1 MKHHA
6 IKVLLGPTNT
16 GKTHAAIE
24 RMLGHETGM
33 IGFPLRLLAREN
45 YDRIV
50 DKLGKSQVALITGEE
65 KIIPPQARY
74 FCCTVEAMPL
84 ERSVAF
90 LAVDEIQLAGDRE
103 RGHVFTD
110 RLFYARGRSETMFM
124 GAETIRP
131 FIKKLLPDAIVETR
145 PRLSRLSYGGVKKV
159 TRLQRRSAIVAFSAS
174 EVYALA
180 ETVRRQRGGCGIVM
194 GALSP
199 RTRNKQVEMY
209 QNGEVDFL
217 IATDAIGMGLNMD
230 IHHVAL
236 ASDMKFDGRYMRRL
250 YPQEMAQIAGRA
262 GRHMRDG
269 TFGVTEGVDALD
281 QEEIDM
287 IENHVFPPLRG
298 LYWRARDFD
307 FSTPRALIKSLEA
320 SPPQPF
326 LQRQAEAT
334 DHKTLIA
341 MADHQAVKELANS
354 PGRVRL
360 LWDVASIPDFRNM
373 MSDHH
378 TAMAC
383 RIYENL
389 AKSGQLDRDW
399 VAGQLRHLDRL
410 DGDIDT
416 LMQRIAHI
424 RTWTYITHRTGWTDA
439 PDEWQDLA
447 RNIEDRLSD
456 ELHDRLTQKFV
467 DRRAAHLSRKLKEQ
481 VTLSAS
487 VKLDGTVLVE
497 GEEVGRLDGF
507 TFTPDISDSEEKA
520 MILAAA
526 RKGLPDEI
534 ERRVRALLAS
544 ADEAFKLQADGR
556 IEWREAPIAKLLK
569 SDALY
574 APRIVMADAELV
586 TTDQM
591 ARMQERIEAFMRD
604 HVAFVLGPLVK
615 LANPQIDVPEPKAA
629 PQKEAASDTAVET
642 EPDSQVESQAEPKP
656 QAPLSGVAK
665 GILYQLYEALGT
677 MPSATVGGQLK
688 DLADTDKPQLAR
700 LGVRLGV
707 ETIYLADMLKP
718 ASIKLRAVL
727 WSVHHGNFPEQ
738 GPPPEGRVSINAID
752 GVDDA
757 YWLITGYKRLGTKV
771 MRVDMVERVSAL
783 VRAAARQGAF
793 QMSDDMLSLAGVG
806 RDEMKAMILDL
817 GCRLVSE
824 EPSDDPEKPAV
835 PVFERVRRQRGQK
848 PRRPDHAGKGHAGKG
863 HAGKGQNASGSK
875 SGQKDRAHG
884 KKGGR
889 KATGYQNAPKAKEA
903 DPNSPFAVL
912 AALKK

>member
-1 MKHHA
+1 MQKL
-6 IKVLLGPTNT
+6 IRVILGPTNT
-16 GKTHAAIE
+16 GKTHTAIE
-24 RMLGHETGM
+24 RMLGHESGM

-50 DKLGKSQVALITGEE
+50 ERVGKSSVALITGEE
-65 KIIPPQARY
+65 KIVPPNARY
-74 FCCTVEAMPL
+74 FCCTVEAMPV
-84 ERSVAF
+84 ERTVAF

-110 RLFYARGRSETMFM
+110 RLFHARGSSETMFM

-131 FIKKLLPDAIVETR
+131 FIKRLLPDAHIETR
-145 PRLSRLSYGGVKKV
+145 PRLSRLTYSGVRKV
-159 TRLQRRSAIVAFSAS
+159 TRLQRRSAIVAFSAAD
-174 EVYALA
+174 VYALA

-209 QNGEVDFL
+209 QNGDVDFL

-250 YPQEMAQIAGRA
+250 VPQEIAQIAGRA
-262 GRHMRDG
+262 GRHTRDG
-269 TFGVTEGVDALD
+269 TFGMTDGVEPLEP
-281 QEEIDM
+281 EEIAA
-287 IENHVFPPLRG
+287 IENHQFPPLRG
-298 LYWRARDFD
+298 LYWRARDLD
-307 FSTPRALIKSLEA
+307 FSSPRALVSSLEA
-320 SPPQPF
+320 PPPQPF

-334 DHKTLIA
+334 DHTTLAA
-341 MADHQAVKELANS
+341 MSETQSVKELANS

-373 MSDHH
+373 MTDNH
-378 TAMAC
+378 TTMLT
-383 RIYENL
+383 RIYESL
-389 AKSGQLDRDW
+389 AKNGQLERDW

-416 LMQRIAHI
+416 IMTRIAHI
-424 RTWTYITHRTGWTDA
+424 RTWTYITQRSGWTDA

-456 ELHDRLTQKFV
+456 ELHNQLTQKFV
-467 DRRAAHLSRKLKEQ
+467 DKRAAHLSRKLKEQ
-481 VTLSAS
+481 VSLSAS

-526 RKGLPDEI
+526 RKGLPEEI
-534 ERRVRALLAS
+534 ERRVRAVLAS
-544 ADEAFKLQADGR
+544 ADEAFKLQENGA
-556 IEWREAPIAKLLK
+556 IHWREAPLAKLLK
-569 SDALY
+569 SDNPY

-591 ARMQERIEAFMRD
+591 ARMSARIEAFIKD
-604 HVAFVLGPLVK
+604 HVAHVLAPL
-615 LANPQIDVPEPKAA
+615 LALENPVVPQPKTEEPKSDEASAEAPEAPAA
-629 PQKEAASDTAVET
+629 PAAEI
-642 EPDSQVESQAEPKP
+642 P
-656 QAPLSGVAK
+656 PLSGTAK
-665 GILYQLYEALGT
+665 GIAYQLFEAFGT
-677 MPSATVGGQLK
+677 LPTARVGGQLR
-688 DLADTDKPQLAR
+688 DLSETDKPQLAR
-700 LGVRLGV
+700 LGIRMGV
-707 ETIYLADMLKP
+707 ESLYMAEMLKP

-727 WSVHHGNFPEQ
+727 WSVHNSSFPEG
-738 GPPPEGRVSINAID
+738 GPPPEGRVSINAVD
-752 GVDDA
+752 GVADD
-757 YWLITGYKRLGTKV
+757 YWLITGYRRLGTKV

-783 VRAAARQGAF
+783 VRAAARAGQF
-793 QMSDDMLSLAGVG
+793 KMTDDMLSLAGVS

-817 GCRLVSE
+817 GCRLVTE
-824 EPSDDPEKPAV
+824 EPSEDPEKPAI
-835 PVFERVRRQRGQK
+835 PVFERVRRKKQGQGDQK
-848 PRRPDHAGKGHAGKG
+848 PHAKGK
-863 HAGKGQNASGSK
+863 
-875 SGQKDRAHG
+875 RHG
-884 KKGGR
+884 GPKKGPDKGPH
-889 KATGYQNAPKAKEA
+889 KGKPSGAPKQKQA

>member
-1 MKHHA
+1 MKEKL
-6 IKVLLGPTNT
+6 IRVILGPTNT
-16 GKTHAAIE
+16 GKTYAAIE

-50 DKLGKSQVALITGEE
+50 EKVGKNAVALITGEE
-65 KIIPPQARY
+65 KIVPPRARY

-84 ERSVAF
+84 EKSVSF

-110 RLFYARGRSETMFM
+110 RLFHARGRTETMFM

-131 FIKKLLPDAIVETR
+131 FIRKLLPDAEIETR
-145 PRLSRLSYGGVKKV
+145 PRLSRLSYSGVKKV
-159 TRLQRRSAIVAFSAS
+159 TRLQRRSAIVAFSAAD
-174 EVYALA
+174 VYALA

-209 QNGEVDFL
+209 QNGDVDFL

-250 YPQEMAQIAGRA
+250 MPQEMAQIAGRA

-269 TFGVTEGVDALD
+269 TFGMTDGVDALEA
-281 QEEIDM
+281 EEIAA
-287 IENHVFPPLRG
+287 IENHAFPPLRG

-307 FSTPRALIKSLEA
+307 FSSPRALIASLEA
-320 SPPQPF
+320 PPTQPF

-334 DHKTLIA
+334 DHTTLIA
-341 MADHQAVKELANS
+341 MAETQAVKELANS

-373 MSDHH
+373 MTDNH
-378 TAMAC
+378 TTMLT
-383 RIYENL
+383 RIYQSL
-389 AKSGQLDRDW
+389 ATKGVLERDW

-416 LMQRIAHI
+416 IMMRIAHI
-424 RTWTYITHRTGWTDA
+424 RTWTYITQREGWTDA

-447 RNIEDRLSD
+447 RRIEDRLSD
-456 ELHDRLTQKFV
+456 ELHSQLTQKFV
-467 DRRAAHLSRKLKEQ
+467 DKRAAHLSRKLKEQ
-481 VTLSAS
+481 VSLSAS

-507 TFTPDISDSEEKA
+507 TFTPDISDTEEKA

-526 RKGLPDEI
+526 RKGLPEEI
-534 ERRVRALLAS
+534 ERRVRAVLAS
-544 ADEAFKLQADGR
+544 ADEAFKLQQNGA
-556 IEWREAPIAKLLK
+556 IHWREAPLAKLLK
-569 SDALY
+569 SDNPY
-574 APRIVMADAELV
+574 SPRIVMADAELV

-591 ARMQERIEAFMRD
+591 ARMQERLESFMRD
-604 HVAFVLGPLVK
+604 HVNFILGPLVT
-615 LANPQIDVPEPKAA
+615 LANPP
-629 PQKEAASDTAVET
+629 AVI
-642 EPDSQVESQAEPKP
+642 APKP
-656 QAPLSGVAK
+656 LVSEGAAEQTAPATDAATPLSGAAK
-665 GILYQLYEALGT
+665 GIAYQLYEHFGT
-677 MPSATVGGQLK
+677 MQSAAVSAQLK
-688 DLADTDKPQLAR
+688 ELTETDRPQLAR
-700 LGVRLGV
+700 LGIRMGV
-707 ETIYLADMLKP
+707 EAIYMAEMLKP
-718 ASIKLRAVL
+718 ATIKLRAVL
-727 WSVHHGNFPEQ
+727 WSVHHGNFPES

-752 GVDDA
+752 GVQDD
-757 YWLITGYKRLGTKV
+757 YWLVSGYRRLGTKV

-783 VRAAARQGAF
+783 VRAAARAGQF
-793 QMSDDMLSLAGVG
+793 KMSDDMLSLAGVS
-806 RDEMKAMILDL
+806 RDEMKGMILDL
-817 GCRLVSE
+817 GCKIVSE
-824 EPSDDPEKPAV
+824 EPSEDPEKPAV
-835 PVFERVRRQRGQK
+835 PVFERVRRQRGPK
-848 PRRPDHAGKGHAGKG
+848 PSGDQAGQAARGKSGKGAKGKG
-863 HAGKGQNASGSK
+863 
-875 SGQKDRAHG
+875 
-884 KKGGR
+884 GGR
-889 KATGYQNAPKAKEA
+889 HNGRDNGRGNGGRVSAQAKPKEA

>member
-1 MKHHA
+1 MQKL
-6 IKVLLGPTNT
+6 IRVILGPTNT
-16 GKTHAAIE
+16 GKTHTAIE
-24 RMLGHETGM
+24 RMLGHESGM

-50 DKLGKSQVALITGEE
+50 ERVGKSSVALITGEE
-65 KIIPPQARY
+65 KIVPPNARY
-74 FCCTVEAMPL
+74 FCCTVEAMPV
-84 ERSVAF
+84 ERTVAF

-110 RLFYARGRSETMFM
+110 RLFHARGRSETMFM

-131 FIKKLLPDAIVETR
+131 FIKRLLPDAHIETR
-145 PRLSRLSYGGVKKV
+145 PRLSRLTYSGVRKV
-159 TRLQRRSAIVAFSAS
+159 TRLQRRSAIVAFSAAD
-174 EVYALA
+174 VYALA

-209 QNGEVDFL
+209 QNGDVDFL

-250 YPQEMAQIAGRA
+250 VPQEIAQIAGRA
-262 GRHMRDG
+262 GRHTRDG
-269 TFGVTEGVDALD
+269 TFGMTDGVEPLEP
-281 QEEIDM
+281 EEIAA
-287 IENHVFPPLRG
+287 IENHQFPPLRG
-298 LYWRARDFD
+298 LYWRARDLD
-307 FSTPRALIKSLEA
+307 FSSPRALVSSLEA
-320 SPPQPF
+320 PPPQPF

-334 DHKTLIA
+334 DHTTLAA
-341 MADHQAVKELANS
+341 MAETQSVKELANS

-373 MSDHH
+373 MTDNH
-378 TAMAC
+378 TTMLT
-383 RIYENL
+383 RIYESL
-389 AKSGQLDRDW
+389 AKNGQLERDW

-416 LMQRIAHI
+416 IMTRIAHI
-424 RTWTYITHRTGWTDA
+424 RTWTYITQRSGWTDA

-456 ELHDRLTQKFV
+456 ELHNQLTQKFV
-467 DRRAAHLSRKLKEQ
+467 DKRAAHLSRKLKEQ
-481 VTLSAS
+481 VSLSAS

-526 RKGLPDEI
+526 RKGLPEEI
-534 ERRVRALLAS
+534 ERRVRAVLAS
-544 ADEAFKLQADGR
+544 ADEAFKLQENGA
-556 IEWREAPIAKLLK
+556 IHWREAPLAKLLK
-569 SDALY
+569 SDNPY

-591 ARMQERIEAFMRD
+591 ARMSARIEAFIKD
-604 HVAFVLGPLVK
+604 HVAHVLAPL
-615 LANPQIDVPEPKAA
+615 LALENPVVPQPSQPKSEEASAEASEAPAA
-629 PQKEAASDTAVET
+629 PAAEI
-642 EPDSQVESQAEPKP
+642 P
-656 QAPLSGVAK
+656 PLSGTAK
-665 GILYQLYEALGT
+665 GITYQLFEAFGT
-677 MPSATVGGQLK
+677 LPTARVGGQLR
-688 DLADTDKPQLAR
+688 DLSETDKPQLAR
-700 LGVRLGV
+700 LGIRMGV
-707 ETIYLADMLKP
+707 ESLYMAEMLKP

-727 WSVHHGNFPEQ
+727 WSVHNSSFPEG
-738 GPPPEGRVSINAID
+738 GPPPEGRVSINAVD
-752 GVDDA
+752 GVADD
-757 YWLITGYKRLGTKV
+757 YWLITGYRRLGTKV

-783 VRAAARQGAF
+783 VRAAARAGQF
-793 QMSDDMLSLAGVG
+793 KMTDDMLSLAGVS

-817 GCRLVSE
+817 GCRLVTE
-824 EPSDDPEKPAV
+824 EPSEDPEKPAI
-835 PVFERVRRQRGQK
+835 PVFERVRRKKHGQGDQK
-848 PRRPDHAGKGHAGKG
+848 PHAKGK
-863 HAGKGQNASGSK
+863 
-875 SGQKDRAHG
+875 RHG
-884 KKGGR
+884 GPKKGPAKGPH
-889 KATGYQNAPKAKEA
+889 KGKPSGAPKQKQA

>member
-1 MKHHA
+1 MQKL
-6 IKVLLGPTNT
+6 IRVILGPTNT
-16 GKTHAAIE
+16 GKTHTAIE
-24 RMLGHETGM
+24 RMLGHESGM

-50 DKLGKSQVALITGEE
+50 ERVGKSSVALITGEE
-65 KIIPPQARY
+65 KIVPPNARY
-74 FCCTVEAMPL
+74 FCCTVEAMPV
-84 ERSVAF
+84 ERTVAF

-110 RLFYARGRSETMFM
+110 RLFHARGRSETMFM

-131 FIKKLLPDAIVETR
+131 FIKRLLPDAHIETR
-145 PRLSRLSYGGVKKV
+145 PRLSRLTYSGVRKV
-159 TRLQRRSAIVAFSAS
+159 TRLQRRSAIVAFSAAD
-174 EVYALA
+174 VYALA

-209 QNGEVDFL
+209 QNGDVDFL

-250 YPQEMAQIAGRA
+250 VPQEIAQIAGRA
-262 GRHMRDG
+262 GRHTRDG
-269 TFGVTEGVDALD
+269 TFGMTDGVEPLEP
-281 QEEIDM
+281 EEIAA
-287 IENHVFPPLRG
+287 IENHQFPPLRG
-298 LYWRARDFD
+298 LYWRARDLD
-307 FSTPRALIKSLEA
+307 FSSPRALVSSLEA
-320 SPPQPF
+320 PPPQPF

-334 DHKTLIA
+334 DHTTLAA
-341 MADHQAVKELANS
+341 MAETQSVKELANS

-373 MSDHH
+373 MTDNH
-378 TAMAC
+378 TTMLT
-383 RIYENL
+383 RIYESL
-389 AKSGQLDRDW
+389 AKNGQLERDW

-416 LMQRIAHI
+416 IMTRIAHI
-424 RTWTYITHRTGWTDA
+424 RTWTYITQRSGWTDA

-456 ELHDRLTQKFV
+456 ELHNQLTQKFV
-467 DRRAAHLSRKLKEQ
+467 DKRAAHLSRKLKEQ
-481 VTLSAS
+481 VSLSAS

-526 RKGLPDEI
+526 RKGLPEEI
-534 ERRVRALLAS
+534 ERRVRAVLAS
-544 ADEAFKLQADGR
+544 ADEAFKLQENGA
-556 IEWREAPIAKLLK
+556 IHWREAPLAKLLK
-569 SDALY
+569 SDNPY

-591 ARMQERIEAFMRD
+591 ARMSARIEAFIKD
-604 HVAFVLGPLVK
+604 HVAHVLAPL
-615 LANPQIDVPEPKAA
+615 LALENPVVPAPSQPKTEEASAEAPAA
-629 PQKEAASDTAVET
+629 PAADI
-642 EPDSQVESQAEPKP
+642 P
-656 QAPLSGVAK
+656 PLSGTAK
-665 GILYQLYEALGT
+665 GIAYQLFEAFGT
-677 MPSATVGGQLK
+677 LPTARVGGQLR
-688 DLADTDKPQLAR
+688 DLSETDKPQLAR
-700 LGVRLGV
+700 LGIRMGV
-707 ETIYLADMLKP
+707 ESLYMAEMLKP

-727 WSVHHGNFPEQ
+727 WSVHNSSFPEG
-738 GPPPEGRVSINAID
+738 GPPPEGRVSINAVD
-752 GVDDA
+752 GVADD
-757 YWLITGYKRLGTKV
+757 YWLITGYRRLGTKV

-783 VRAAARQGAF
+783 VRAAARAGQF
-793 QMSDDMLSLAGVG
+793 KMTDDMLSLAGVS

-824 EPSDDPEKPAV
+824 EPSEDPEKPAI
-835 PVFERVRRQRGQK
+835 PVFERVRRKKQGQGDQK
-848 PRRPDHAGKGHAGKG
+848 PHAKGK
-863 HAGKGQNASGSK
+863 
-875 SGQKDRAHG
+875 RHG
-884 KKGGR
+884 GPKKGANKGPH
-889 KATGYQNAPKAKEA
+889 KGKPSGAPKQKQA

>member
-1 MKHHA
+1 MQKL
-6 IKVLLGPTNT
+6 IRVILGPTNT
-16 GKTHAAIE
+16 GKTHTAIE
-24 RMLGHETGM
+24 RMLGHESGM

-50 DKLGKSQVALITGEE
+50 ERVGKSSVALITGEE
-65 KIIPPQARY
+65 KIVPPNARY
-74 FCCTVEAMPL
+74 FCCTVEAMPV
-84 ERSVAF
+84 ERTVAF

-110 RLFYARGRSETMFM
+110 RLFHARGRSETMFM

-131 FIKKLLPDAIVETR
+131 FIKRLLPDAHIETR
-145 PRLSRLSYGGVKKV
+145 PRLSRLTYSGVRKV
-159 TRLQRRSAIVAFSAS
+159 TRLQRRSAIVAFSAAD
-174 EVYALA
+174 VYALA

-209 QNGEVDFL
+209 QNGDVDFL

-250 YPQEMAQIAGRA
+250 MPQEIAQIAGRA
-262 GRHMRDG
+262 GRHTRDG
-269 TFGVTEGVDALD
+269 TFGMTDGVEPLEP
-281 QEEIDM
+281 EEIAA
-287 IENHVFPPLRG
+287 IENHQFPPLRG
-298 LYWRARDFD
+298 LYWRARDLD
-307 FSTPRALIKSLEA
+307 FSSPRALVSSLEA
-320 SPPQPF
+320 PPPQPF

-334 DHKTLIA
+334 DHTTLAA
-341 MADHQAVKELANS
+341 MAETQSVKELANS

-373 MSDHH
+373 MTDNH
-378 TAMAC
+378 TTMLT
-383 RIYENL
+383 RIYESL
-389 AKSGQLDRDW
+389 AKNGQLERDW

-416 LMQRIAHI
+416 IMTRIAHI
-424 RTWTYITHRTGWTDA
+424 RTWTYITQRSGWTDA

-456 ELHDRLTQKFV
+456 ELHNQLTQKFV
-467 DRRAAHLSRKLKEQ
+467 DKRAAHLSRKLKEQ
-481 VTLSAS
+481 VSLSAS

-526 RKGLPDEI
+526 RKGLPEEI
-534 ERRVRALLAS
+534 ERRVRAVLAS
-544 ADEAFKLQADGR
+544 ADEAFKLQENGA
-556 IEWREAPIAKLLK
+556 IHWREAPLAKLLK
-569 SDALY
+569 SDNPY

-591 ARMQERIEAFMRD
+591 ARMSARIEAFIKD
-604 HVAFVLGPLVK
+604 HVAYVLAPL
-615 LANPQIDVPEPKAA
+615 LALENPVVPQPSQPKSEEPKSEEASAEAPAA
-629 PQKEAASDTAVET
+629 PAAEI
-642 EPDSQVESQAEPKP
+642 P
-656 QAPLSGVAK
+656 PLSGTAK
-665 GILYQLYEALGT
+665 GIAYQLFEAFGTLPTARLG
-677 MPSATVGGQLK
+677 AQIR
-688 DLADTDKPQLAR
+688 DLSETDKPQLAR
-700 LGVRLGV
+700 LGIRMGV
-707 ETIYLADMLKP
+707 ESLYMAEMLKP

-727 WSVHHGNFPEQ
+727 WSVHNSSFPEG
-738 GPPPEGRVSINAID
+738 GPPPEGRVSINAVD
-752 GVDDA
+752 GVADD
-757 YWLITGYKRLGTKV
+757 YWLITGYRRLGTKV

-783 VRAAARQGAF
+783 VRAAARAGQF
-793 QMSDDMLSLAGVG
+793 KMTDDMLSLAGVS

-817 GCRLVSE
+817 GCRLVTE
-824 EPSDDPEKPAV
+824 EPSEDPEKPAI
-835 PVFERVRRQRGQK
+835 PVFERVRRKKQGQGDQK
-848 PRRPDHAGKGHAGKG
+848 PHAKGK
-863 HAGKGQNASGSK
+863 
-875 SGQKDRAHG
+875 RHG
-884 KKGGR
+884 GPKKGSARG
-889 KATGYQNAPKAKEA
+889 KPSGAPKQKQA

>member
-1 MKHHA
+1 MQKL
-6 IKVLLGPTNT
+6 IRVILGPTNT
-16 GKTHAAIE
+16 GKTHTAIE
-24 RMLGHETGM
+24 RMLGHESGM

-50 DKLGKSQVALITGEE
+50 ERVGKSSVALITGEE
-65 KIIPPQARY
+65 KIVPPNARY
-74 FCCTVEAMPL
+74 FCCTVEAMPV
-84 ERSVAF
+84 ERTVAF

-110 RLFYARGRSETMFM
+110 RLFHARGRSETMFM

-131 FIKKLLPDAIVETR
+131 FIKRLLPDAHIETR
-145 PRLSRLSYGGVKKV
+145 PRLSRLTYSGVRKV
-159 TRLQRRSAIVAFSAS
+159 TRLQRRSAIVAFSAAD
-174 EVYALA
+174 VYALA

-209 QNGEVDFL
+209 QNGDVDFL

-250 YPQEMAQIAGRA
+250 VPQEIAQIAGRA
-262 GRHMRDG
+262 GRHTRDG
-269 TFGVTEGVDALD
+269 TFGMTDGVEPLEP
-281 QEEIDM
+281 EEIAA
-287 IENHVFPPLRG
+287 IENHQFPPLRG
-298 LYWRARDFD
+298 LYWRARDLD
-307 FSTPRALIKSLEA
+307 FSSPRALVSSLEA
-320 SPPQPF
+320 PPPQPF

-334 DHKTLIA
+334 DHTTLAA
-341 MADHQAVKELANS
+341 MAETQSVKELANS

-373 MSDHH
+373 MTDNH
-378 TAMAC
+378 TTMLT
-383 RIYENL
+383 RIYESL
-389 AKSGQLDRDW
+389 AKNGQLERDW

-416 LMQRIAHI
+416 IMTRIAHI
-424 RTWTYITHRTGWTDA
+424 RTWTYITQRSGWTDA

-456 ELHDRLTQKFV
+456 ELHNQLTQKFV
-467 DRRAAHLSRKLKEQ
+467 DKRAAHLSRKLKEQ
-481 VTLSAS
+481 VSLSAS

-526 RKGLPDEI
+526 RKGLPEEI
-534 ERRVRALLAS
+534 ERRVRAVLAS
-544 ADEAFKLQADGR
+544 ADEAFKLQENGA
-556 IEWREAPIAKLLK
+556 IHWREAPLAKLLK
-569 SDALY
+569 SDNPY

-591 ARMQERIEAFMRD
+591 ARMSARIEAFIKD
-604 HVAFVLGPLVK
+604 HVAHVLAPL
-615 LANPQIDVPEPKAA
+615 LALENPVVPQPSQPKSEEASAEASEAPAA
-629 PQKEAASDTAVET
+629 PAADI
-642 EPDSQVESQAEPKP
+642 P
-656 QAPLSGVAK
+656 PLSGTAK
-665 GILYQLYEALGT
+665 GIAYQLFEAFGT
-677 MPSATVGGQLK
+677 LPTARVGGQLR
-688 DLADTDKPQLAR
+688 DLSETDKPQLAR
-700 LGVRLGV
+700 LGIRMGV
-707 ETIYLADMLKP
+707 ESLYMAEMLKP

-727 WSVHHGNFPEQ
+727 WSVHNSSFPEG
-738 GPPPEGRVSINAID
+738 GPPPEGRVSINAVD
-752 GVDDA
+752 GVADD
-757 YWLITGYKRLGTKV
+757 YWLITGYRRLGTKV

-783 VRAAARQGAF
+783 VRAAARAGQF
-793 QMSDDMLSLAGVG
+793 KMTDDMLSLAGVS

-817 GCRLVSE
+817 GCRLVTE
-824 EPSDDPEKPAV
+824 EPSEDPEKPAI
-835 PVFERVRRQRGQK
+835 PVFERVRRKKQGQGDQK
-848 PRRPDHAGKGHAGKG
+848 PHAKGK
-863 HAGKGQNASGSK
+863 
-875 SGQKDRAHG
+875 RHG
-884 KKGGR
+884 GPKKGPAKGPH
-889 KATGYQNAPKAKEA
+889 KGKPSGAPKQKQA

>member
-1 MKHHA
+1 MQKL
-6 IKVLLGPTNT
+6 IRVILGPTNT
-16 GKTHAAIE
+16 GKTHTAIE
-24 RMLGHETGM
+24 RMLGHESGM

-50 DKLGKSQVALITGEE
+50 ERVGKSSVALITGEE
-65 KIIPPQARY
+65 KIVPPNARY
-74 FCCTVEAMPL
+74 FCCTVEAMPV
-84 ERSVAF
+84 ERTVAF

-110 RLFYARGRSETMFM
+110 RLFHARGRSETMFM

-131 FIKKLLPDAIVETR
+131 FIKRLLPDAHIETR
-145 PRLSRLSYGGVKKV
+145 PRLSRLTYSGVRKV
-159 TRLQRRSAIVAFSAS
+159 TRLQRRSAIVAFSAAD
-174 EVYALA
+174 VYALA

-209 QNGEVDFL
+209 QNGDVDFL

-250 YPQEMAQIAGRA
+250 VPQEIAQIAGRA
-262 GRHMRDG
+262 GRHTRDG
-269 TFGVTEGVDALD
+269 TFGMTDGVEPLEP
-281 QEEIDM
+281 EEIAA
-287 IENHVFPPLRG
+287 IENHQFPPLRG
-298 LYWRARDFD
+298 LYWRARDLD
-307 FSTPRALIKSLEA
+307 FSSPRALVSSLEA
-320 SPPQPF
+320 PPPQPF

-334 DHKTLIA
+334 DHTTLAA
-341 MADHQAVKELANS
+341 MAETQSVKELANS

-373 MSDHH
+373 MTDNH
-378 TAMAC
+378 TTMLT
-383 RIYENL
+383 RIYESL
-389 AKSGQLDRDW
+389 AKNGQLERDW

-416 LMQRIAHI
+416 IMTRIAHI
-424 RTWTYITHRTGWTDA
+424 RTWTYITQRSGWTDA

-456 ELHDRLTQKFV
+456 ELHNQLTQKFV
-467 DRRAAHLSRKLKEQ
+467 DKRAAHLSRKLKEQ
-481 VTLSAS
+481 VSLSAS

-526 RKGLPDEI
+526 RKGLPEEI
-534 ERRVRALLAS
+534 ERRVRAVLAS
-544 ADEAFKLQADGR
+544 ADEAFKLQENGA
-556 IEWREAPIAKLLK
+556 IHWREAPLAKLLK
-569 SDALY
+569 SDNPY

-591 ARMQERIEAFMRD
+591 ARMSARIEAFIKD
-604 HVAFVLGPLVK
+604 HVAHVLAPL
-615 LANPQIDVPEPKAA
+615 LALENPVVPQSKSEEPKSDETSAEAPEAPAA
-629 PQKEAASDTAVET
+629 PAADI
-642 EPDSQVESQAEPKP
+642 P
-656 QAPLSGVAK
+656 PLSGTAK
-665 GILYQLYEALGT
+665 GIAYQLFEAFGT
-677 MPSATVGGQLK
+677 LPTARVGGQLR
-688 DLADTDKPQLAR
+688 DLSDTDKPQLAR
-700 LGVRLGV
+700 LGIRMGV
-707 ETIYLADMLKP
+707 ESLYMAEMLKP

-727 WSVHHGNFPEQ
+727 WSVHNSSFPEG
-738 GPPPEGRVSINAID
+738 GPPPEGRVSINAVD
-752 GVDDA
+752 GVADD
-757 YWLITGYKRLGTKV
+757 YWLITGYRRLGTKV

-783 VRAAARQGAF
+783 VRAAARAGQF
-793 QMSDDMLSLAGVG
+793 KMTDDMLSLAGVS

-817 GCRLVSE
+817 GCRLVTE
-824 EPSDDPEKPAV
+824 EPSEDPEKPAI
-835 PVFERVRRQRGQK
+835 PVFERVRRKKQGQGDQK
-848 PRRPDHAGKGHAGKG
+848 PHAKGK
-863 HAGKGQNASGSK
+863 
-875 SGQKDRAHG
+875 RHG
-884 KKGGR
+884 GPKKGPAKGPH
-889 KATGYQNAPKAKEA
+889 KGKPSGAPKQKQA

>member
-1 MKHHA
+1 MQKL
-6 IKVLLGPTNT
+6 IRVILGPTNT
-16 GKTHAAIE
+16 GKTHTAIE
-24 RMLGHETGM
+24 RMLGHESGM

-50 DKLGKSQVALITGEE
+50 ERVGKSSVALITGEE
-65 KIIPPQARY
+65 KIVPPNARY
-74 FCCTVEAMPL
+74 FCCTVEAMPV
-84 ERSVAF
+84 ERTVAF

-110 RLFYARGRSETMFM
+110 RLFHARGRSETMFM

-131 FIKKLLPDAIVETR
+131 FIKRLLPDAHIETR
-145 PRLSRLSYGGVKKV
+145 PRLSRLTYSGVRKV
-159 TRLQRRSAIVAFSAS
+159 TRLQRRSAIVAFSAAD
-174 EVYALA
+174 VYALA

-209 QNGEVDFL
+209 QNGDVDFL

-250 YPQEMAQIAGRA
+250 VPQEIAQIAGRA
-262 GRHMRDG
+262 GRHTRDG
-269 TFGVTEGVDALD
+269 TFGMTDGVEPLEP
-281 QEEIDM
+281 EEIAV
-287 IENHVFPPLRG
+287 IENHQFPPLRG
-298 LYWRARDFD
+298 LYWRARDLD
-307 FSTPRALIKSLEA
+307 FSSPRALVSSLEA
-320 SPPQPF
+320 PPPQPF

-334 DHKTLIA
+334 DHTTLAA
-341 MADHQAVKELANS
+341 MAETQSVKELANS

-373 MSDHH
+373 MTDNH
-378 TAMAC
+378 TTMLT
-383 RIYENL
+383 RIYESL
-389 AKSGQLDRDW
+389 AKNGQLERDW

-416 LMQRIAHI
+416 IMTRIAHI
-424 RTWTYITHRTGWTDA
+424 RTWTYITQRSGWTDA

-456 ELHDRLTQKFV
+456 ELHNQLTQKFV
-467 DRRAAHLSRKLKEQ
+467 DKRAAHLSRKLKEQ
-481 VTLSAS
+481 VSLSAS

-526 RKGLPDEI
+526 RKGLPEEI
-534 ERRVRALLAS
+534 ERRVRAVLAS
-544 ADEAFKLQADGR
+544 ADEAFKLQENGA
-556 IEWREAPIAKLLK
+556 IHWREAPLAKLLK
-569 SDALY
+569 SDNPY

-591 ARMQERIEAFMRD
+591 ARMSARIEAFIKD
-604 HVAFVLGPLVK
+604 HVAHVLAPL
-615 LANPQIDVPEPKAA
+615 LALENPVVPAPSQLKSDAAKSEEPKTEEASAEAPEAPAA
-629 PQKEAASDTAVET
+629 PAAEI
-642 EPDSQVESQAEPKP
+642 P
-656 QAPLSGVAK
+656 PLSGTAK
-665 GILYQLYEALGT
+665 GIAYQLFEAFGT
-677 MPSATVGGQLK
+677 LPTARVGGQLR
-688 DLADTDKPQLAR
+688 DLSDTDKPQLAR
-700 LGVRLGV
+700 LGIRMGV
-707 ETIYLADMLKP
+707 ESIYMAEMLKP

-727 WSVHHGNFPEQ
+727 WSVHNATFPES
-738 GPPPEGRVSINAID
+738 GPPPEGRVSINAVD
-752 GVDDA
+752 GVADD
-757 YWLITGYKRLGTKV
+757 YWLITGYRRLGTKV

-783 VRAAARQGAF
+783 VRAAARAGQF
-793 QMSDDMLSLAGVG
+793 KMTDDMLSLAGVS

-817 GCRLVSE
+817 GCRLVTE
-824 EPSDDPEKPAV
+824 EPSEDPEKPAI
-835 PVFERVRRQRGQK
+835 PVFERVRRKKQGATDQK
-848 PRRPDHAGKGHAGKG
+848 PHAKGK
-863 HAGKGQNASGSK
+863 
-875 SGQKDRAHG
+875 RHG
-884 KKGGR
+884 GPKKGPHKG
-889 KATGYQNAPKAKEA
+889 KPSGAPKQKQA

>member
-1 MKHHA
+1 MQKL
-6 IKVLLGPTNT
+6 IRVILGPTNT
-16 GKTHAAIE
+16 GKTHTAIE
-24 RMLGHETGM
+24 RMLGHESGM

-50 DKLGKSQVALITGEE
+50 ERVGKSSVALITGEE
-65 KIIPPQARY
+65 KIVPPNARY
-74 FCCTVEAMPL
+74 FCCTVEAMPV
-84 ERSVAF
+84 ERTVAF

-110 RLFYARGRSETMFM
+110 RLFHARGRSETMFM

-131 FIKKLLPDAIVETR
+131 FIKRLLPDAHIETR
-145 PRLSRLSYGGVKKV
+145 PRLSRLTYSGVRKV
-159 TRLQRRSAIVAFSAS
+159 TRLQRRSAIVAFSAAD
-174 EVYALA
+174 VYALA

-209 QNGEVDFL
+209 QNGDVDFL

-250 YPQEMAQIAGRA
+250 VPQEIAQIAGRA
-262 GRHMRDG
+262 GRHTRDG
-269 TFGVTEGVDALD
+269 TFGMTDGVEPLEP
-281 QEEIDM
+281 EEIAA
-287 IENHVFPPLRG
+287 IENHQFPPLRG
-298 LYWRARDFD
+298 LYWRARDLD
-307 FSTPRALIKSLEA
+307 FSSPRALVSSLEA
-320 SPPQPF
+320 PPPQPF

-334 DHKTLIA
+334 DHTTLAA
-341 MADHQAVKELANS
+341 MAETQSVKELANS

-373 MSDHH
+373 MTDNH
-378 TAMAC
+378 TTMLT
-383 RIYENL
+383 RIYESL
-389 AKSGQLDRDW
+389 AKKGQLERDW

-416 LMQRIAHI
+416 IMTRIAHI
-424 RTWTYITHRTGWTDA
+424 RTWTYITQRSGWTDA

-456 ELHDRLTQKFV
+456 ELHNQLTQKFV
-467 DRRAAHLSRKLKEQ
+467 DKRAAHLSRKLKEQ
-481 VTLSAS
+481 VSLSAS

-526 RKGLPDEI
+526 RKGLPEEI
-534 ERRVRALLAS
+534 ERRVRAVLAS
-544 ADEAFKLQADGR
+544 ADEAFKLQENGA
-556 IEWREAPIAKLLK
+556 IHWREAPLAKLLK
-569 SDALY
+569 SDNPY

-591 ARMQERIEAFMRD
+591 ARMSARIEAFIKD
-604 HVAFVLGPLVK
+604 HVAHVLAPL
-615 LANPQIDVPEPKAA
+615 LALENPVVPQPKIEEASAEAPEAPAA
-629 PQKEAASDTAVET
+629 DIP
-642 EPDSQVESQAEPKP
+642 
-656 QAPLSGVAK
+656 PLSGTAK
-665 GILYQLYEALGT
+665 GIAYQLFEAFGT
-677 MPSATVGGQLK
+677 LPTARVGGQLR
-688 DLADTDKPQLAR
+688 DLSETDKPQLAR
-700 LGVRLGV
+700 LGIRMGV
-707 ETIYLADMLKP
+707 ESLYMVEMLKP

-727 WSVHHGNFPEQ
+727 WSVHNSSFPEG
-738 GPPPEGRVSINAID
+738 GPPPEGRVSINAVD
-752 GVDDA
+752 GVADD
-757 YWLITGYKRLGTKV
+757 YWLITGYRRLGTKV

-783 VRAAARQGAF
+783 VRAAARAGQF
-793 QMSDDMLSLAGVG
+793 KMTDDMLSLAGVS

-817 GCRLVSE
+817 GCRLVTE
-824 EPSDDPEKPAV
+824 EPSEDPEKPAI
-835 PVFERVRRQRGQK
+835 PVFERVRRKKQGQGDQK
-848 PRRPDHAGKGHAGKG
+848 PHAKGKRHVGP
-863 HAGKGQNASGSK
+863 
-875 SGQKDRAHG
+875 
-884 KKGGR
+884 KKGANKGPH
-889 KATGYQNAPKAKEA
+889 KGKPSGAPKQKQA

>member
-1 MKHHA
+1 MQKL
-6 IKVLLGPTNT
+6 IRVILGPTNT
-16 GKTHAAIE
+16 GKTHTAIE
-24 RMLGHETGM
+24 RMLGHESGM

-50 DKLGKSQVALITGEE
+50 ERVGKSCVALITGEE
-65 KIIPPQARY
+65 KIVPPNARY
-74 FCCTVEAMPL
+74 FCCTVEAMPV
-84 ERSVAF
+84 ERTVAF

-110 RLFYARGRSETMFM
+110 RLFHARGRSETMFM

-131 FIKKLLPDAIVETR
+131 FIKRLLPDAHIETR
-145 PRLSRLSYGGVKKV
+145 PRLSRLTYSGVRKV
-159 TRLQRRSAIVAFSAS
+159 TRLQRRSAIVAFSAAD
-174 EVYALA
+174 VYALA

-209 QNGEVDFL
+209 QNGDVDFL

-250 YPQEMAQIAGRA
+250 VPQEIAQIAGRA
-262 GRHMRDG
+262 GRHTRDG
-269 TFGVTEGVDALD
+269 TFGMTDGVEPLEP
-281 QEEIDM
+281 EEIAA
-287 IENHVFPPLRG
+287 IENHQFPPLRG
-298 LYWRARDFD
+298 LYWRARDLD
-307 FSTPRALIKSLEA
+307 FSSPRALVSSLEA
-320 SPPQPF
+320 PPPQPF

-334 DHKTLIA
+334 DHTTLAA
-341 MADHQAVKELANS
+341 MAETQSVKELANS

-373 MSDHH
+373 MTDNH
-378 TAMAC
+378 TTMLT
-383 RIYENL
+383 RIYESL
-389 AKSGQLDRDW
+389 AKNGQLERDW

-416 LMQRIAHI
+416 IMTRIAHI
-424 RTWTYITHRTGWTDA
+424 RTWTYITQRSGWTDA

-456 ELHDRLTQKFV
+456 ELHNQLTQKFV
-467 DRRAAHLSRKLKEQ
+467 DKRAAHLSRKLKEQ
-481 VTLSAS
+481 VSLSAS

-526 RKGLPDEI
+526 RKGLPEEI
-534 ERRVRALLAS
+534 ERRVRAVLAS
-544 ADEAFKLQADGR
+544 ADEAFKLQENGA
-556 IEWREAPIAKLLK
+556 IHWREAPLAKLLK
-569 SDALY
+569 SDNPY

-591 ARMQERIEAFMRD
+591 ARMSARIEAFIKD
-604 HVAFVLGPLVK
+604 HVAHVLAPL
-615 LANPQIDVPEPKAA
+615 LALENPVVPAPSQPKSDAAKSEEPKTEEASAEATEAPAA
-629 PQKEAASDTAVET
+629 PAAEI
-642 EPDSQVESQAEPKP
+642 P
-656 QAPLSGVAK
+656 PLSGTAK
-665 GILYQLYEALGT
+665 GIAYQLFEAFGT
-677 MPSATVGGQLK
+677 LPTARVGGQLR
-688 DLADTDKPQLAR
+688 DLSDTDKPQLAR
-700 LGVRLGV
+700 LGIRMGV
-707 ETIYLADMLKP
+707 ESIYMAEMLKP

-727 WSVHHGNFPEQ
+727 WSVHNATFPEG
-738 GPPPEGRVSINAID
+738 GPPPEGRVSINAVD
-752 GVDDA
+752 GVADD
-757 YWLITGYKRLGTKV
+757 YWLITGYRRLGTKV

-783 VRAAARQGAF
+783 VRAAARAGQF
-793 QMSDDMLSLAGVG
+793 KMTDDMLSLAGVS

-817 GCRLVSE
+817 GCRLVTE
-824 EPSDDPEKPAV
+824 EPSEDPEKPAI
-835 PVFERVRRQRGQK
+835 PVFERVRRKKQGQGDQK
-848 PRRPDHAGKGHAGKG
+848 PHAKGK
-863 HAGKGQNASGSK
+863 
-875 SGQKDRAHG
+875 RHG
-884 KKGGR
+884 GPKKGPHKG
-889 KATGYQNAPKAKEA
+889 KPSGAPKQKQA

>member
-1 MKHHA
+1 MQKL
-6 IKVLLGPTNT
+6 IRVILGPTNT
-16 GKTHAAIE
+16 GKTHTAIE
-24 RMLGHETGM
+24 RMLGHESGM

-50 DKLGKSQVALITGEE
+50 ERVGKSSVALITGEE
-65 KIIPPQARY
+65 KIVPPNARY
-74 FCCTVEAMPL
+74 FCCTVEAMPV
-84 ERSVAF
+84 ERTVAF

-110 RLFYARGRSETMFM
+110 RLFHARGRSETMFM

-131 FIKKLLPDAIVETR
+131 FIKRLLPDAHIETR
-145 PRLSRLSYGGVKKV
+145 PRLSRLTYSGVRKV
-159 TRLQRRSAIVAFSAS
+159 TRLQRRSAIVAFSAAD
-174 EVYALA
+174 VYALA

-209 QNGEVDFL
+209 QNGDVDFL

-250 YPQEMAQIAGRA
+250 VPQEIAQIAGRA
-262 GRHMRDG
+262 GRHTRDG
-269 TFGVTEGVDALD
+269 TFGMTDGVEPLEP
-281 QEEIDM
+281 EEIAA
-287 IENHVFPPLRG
+287 IENHQFPPLRG
-298 LYWRARDFD
+298 LYWRARDLD
-307 FSTPRALIKSLEA
+307 FSSPRALVSSLEA
-320 SPPQPF
+320 PPPQPF

-334 DHKTLIA
+334 DHTTLAA
-341 MADHQAVKELANS
+341 MAETQSVKELANS

-373 MSDHH
+373 MTDNH
-378 TAMAC
+378 TTMLT
-383 RIYENL
+383 RIYESL
-389 AKSGQLDRDW
+389 AKKGQLERDW

-416 LMQRIAHI
+416 IMTRIAHI
-424 RTWTYITHRTGWTDA
+424 RTWTYITQRSGWTDA

-456 ELHDRLTQKFV
+456 ELHNQLTQKFV
-467 DRRAAHLSRKLKEQ
+467 DKRAAHLSRKLKEQ
-481 VTLSAS
+481 VSLSAS

-526 RKGLPDEI
+526 RKGLPEEI
-534 ERRVRALLAS
+534 ERRVRAVLAS
-544 ADEAFKLQADGR
+544 ADEAFKLQENGA
-556 IEWREAPIAKLLK
+556 IHWREAPLAKLLK
-569 SDALY
+569 SDNPY

-591 ARMQERIEAFMRD
+591 ARMSARIEAFIKD
-604 HVAFVLGPLVK
+604 HVAHVLAPL
-615 LANPQIDVPEPKAA
+615 LALENPVVPQPKTEEAKTEEASAEAPEAPAA
-629 PQKEAASDTAVET
+629 PAADI
-642 EPDSQVESQAEPKP
+642 P
-656 QAPLSGVAK
+656 PLSGTAK
-665 GILYQLYEALGT
+665 GIAYQLFEAFGT
-677 MPSATVGGQLK
+677 LPTARVGGQLR
-688 DLADTDKPQLAR
+688 DLSETDKPQLAR
-700 LGVRLGV
+700 LGIRMGV
-707 ETIYLADMLKP
+707 ESLYMAEMLKP

-727 WSVHHGNFPEQ
+727 WSVHNSSFPEG
-738 GPPPEGRVSINAID
+738 GPPPEGRVSINAVD
-752 GVDDA
+752 GVADD
-757 YWLITGYKRLGTKV
+757 YWLITGYRRLGTKV

-783 VRAAARQGAF
+783 VRAAARAGQF
-793 QMSDDMLSLAGVG
+793 KMTDDMLSLAGVS

-817 GCRLVSE
+817 GCRLVTE
-824 EPSDDPEKPAV
+824 EPSEDPEKPAI
-835 PVFERVRRQRGQK
+835 PVFERVRRKKQGQGDQK
-848 PRRPDHAGKGHAGKG
+848 PHAKGK
-863 HAGKGQNASGSK
+863 
-875 SGQKDRAHG
+875 RHG
-884 KKGGR
+884 GPKKGPAKGPH
-889 KATGYQNAPKAKEA
+889 KGKPSGAPKQKQA

>member
-1 MKHHA
+1 MQKL
-6 IKVLLGPTNT
+6 IRVILGPTNT
-16 GKTHAAIE
+16 GKTHTAIE
-24 RMLGHETGM
+24 RMLGHESGM

-50 DKLGKSQVALITGEE
+50 ERVGKSSVALITGEE
-65 KIIPPQARY
+65 KIVPPNARY
-74 FCCTVEAMPL
+74 FCCTVEAMPV
-84 ERSVAF
+84 ERTVAF

-110 RLFYARGRSETMFM
+110 RLFHARGSSETMFM

-131 FIKKLLPDAIVETR
+131 FIKRLLPDAHIETR
-145 PRLSRLSYGGVKKV
+145 PRLSRLTYSGVRKV
-159 TRLQRRSAIVAFSAS
+159 TRLQRRSAIVAFSAAD
-174 EVYALA
+174 VYALA

-209 QNGEVDFL
+209 QNGDVDFL

-250 YPQEMAQIAGRA
+250 VPQEIAQIAGRA
-262 GRHMRDG
+262 GRHTRDG
-269 TFGVTEGVDALD
+269 TFGMTDGVEPLEP
-281 QEEIDM
+281 EEIAA
-287 IENHVFPPLRG
+287 IENHQFPPLRG
-298 LYWRARDFD
+298 LYWRARDLD
-307 FSTPRALIKSLEA
+307 FSSPRALVSSLEA
-320 SPPQPF
+320 PPPQPF

-334 DHKTLIA
+334 DHTTLAA
-341 MADHQAVKELANS
+341 MSETQSVKELANS

-373 MSDHH
+373 MTDNH
-378 TAMAC
+378 TTMLT
-383 RIYENL
+383 RIYESL
-389 AKSGQLDRDW
+389 AKNGQLERDW

-416 LMQRIAHI
+416 IMTRIAHI
-424 RTWTYITHRTGWTDA
+424 RTWTYITQRSGWTDA

-456 ELHDRLTQKFV
+456 ELHNQLTQKFV
-467 DRRAAHLSRKLKEQ
+467 DKRAAHLSRKLKEQ
-481 VTLSAS
+481 VSLSAS

-526 RKGLPDEI
+526 RKGLPEEI
-534 ERRVRALLAS
+534 ERRVRAVLAS
-544 ADEAFKLQADGR
+544 ADEAFKLQENGA
-556 IEWREAPIAKLLK
+556 IHWREAPLAKLLK
-569 SDALY
+569 SDNPY

-591 ARMQERIEAFMRD
+591 ARMSARIEAFIKD
-604 HVAFVLGPLVK
+604 HVAHVLAPL
-615 LANPQIDVPEPKAA
+615 LALENPVVPQPKTEEPKSDEASAEAPEAPAA
-629 PQKEAASDTAVET
+629 PAAEI
-642 EPDSQVESQAEPKP
+642 P
-656 QAPLSGVAK
+656 PLSGTAK
-665 GILYQLYEALGT
+665 GIAYQLFEAFGT
-677 MPSATVGGQLK
+677 LPTARVGGQLR
-688 DLADTDKPQLAR
+688 DLSETDKPQLAR
-700 LGVRLGV
+700 LGIRMGV
-707 ETIYLADMLKP
+707 ESLYMAEMLKP

-727 WSVHHGNFPEQ
+727 WSVHNSSFPEG
-738 GPPPEGRVSINAID
+738 GPPPEGRVSINAVD
-752 GVDDA
+752 GVADD
-757 YWLITGYKRLGTKV
+757 YWLITGYRRLGTKV

-783 VRAAARQGAF
+783 VRAAARAGQF
-793 QMSDDMLSLAGVG
+793 KMTDDMLSLAGVS

-817 GCRLVSE
+817 GCRLVTE
-824 EPSDDPEKPAV
+824 EPSEDPEKPAI
-835 PVFERVRRQRGQK
+835 PVFERVRRKKQGQGDQK
-848 PRRPDHAGKGHAGKG
+848 PHAKGK
-863 HAGKGQNASGSK
+863 
-875 SGQKDRAHG
+875 RHG
-884 KKGGR
+884 GPKKGPAKGPH
-889 KATGYQNAPKAKEA
+889 KGKPSGAPKQKQA

>member
-1 MKHHA
+1 MQKL
-6 IKVLLGPTNT
+6 IRVILGPTNT
-16 GKTHAAIE
+16 GKTHTAIE
-24 RMLGHETGM
+24 RMLGHESGM

-50 DKLGKSQVALITGEE
+50 ERVGKSSVALITGEE
-65 KIIPPQARY
+65 KIVPPNARY
-74 FCCTVEAMPL
+74 FCCTVEAMPV
-84 ERSVAF
+84 ERTVAF

-110 RLFYARGRSETMFM
+110 RLFHARGRSETMFM

-131 FIKKLLPDAIVETR
+131 FIKRLLPDAHIETR
-145 PRLSRLSYGGVKKV
+145 PRLSRLTYSGVRKV
-159 TRLQRRSAIVAFSAS
+159 TRLQRRSAIVAFSAAD
-174 EVYALA
+174 VYALA

-209 QNGEVDFL
+209 QNGDVDFL

-250 YPQEMAQIAGRA
+250 VPQEIAQIAGRA
-262 GRHMRDG
+262 GRHTRDG
-269 TFGVTEGVDALD
+269 TFGMTDGVEPLEP
-281 QEEIDM
+281 EEIAA
-287 IENHVFPPLRG
+287 IENHQFPPLRG
-298 LYWRARDFD
+298 LYWRARDLD
-307 FSTPRALIKSLEA
+307 FSSPRALVSSLEA
-320 SPPQPF
+320 PPPQPF

-334 DHKTLIA
+334 DHTTLAA
-341 MADHQAVKELANS
+341 MAETQSVKELANS

-373 MSDHH
+373 MTDNH
-378 TAMAC
+378 TTMLT
-383 RIYENL
+383 RIYESL
-389 AKSGQLDRDW
+389 AKNGQLERDW

-416 LMQRIAHI
+416 IMTRIAHI
-424 RTWTYITHRTGWTDA
+424 RTWTYITQRSGWTDA

-456 ELHDRLTQKFV
+456 ELHNQLTQKFV
-467 DRRAAHLSRKLKEQ
+467 DKRAAHLSRKLKEQ
-481 VTLSAS
+481 VSLSAS

-526 RKGLPDEI
+526 RKGLPEEI
-534 ERRVRALLAS
+534 ERRVRAVLAS
-544 ADEAFKLQADGR
+544 ADEAFKLQENGA
-556 IEWREAPIAKLLK
+556 IHWREAPLAKLLK
-569 SDALY
+569 SDNPY

-591 ARMQERIEAFMRD
+591 ARMSARIEAFIKD
-604 HVAFVLGPLVK
+604 HVAHVLAPL
-615 LANPQIDVPEPKAA
+615 LALENPVVPQSKSEEPKSDETSAEAPEAPAA
-629 PQKEAASDTAVET
+629 PAADI
-642 EPDSQVESQAEPKP
+642 P
-656 QAPLSGVAK
+656 PLSGTAK
-665 GILYQLYEALGT
+665 GIAYQLFEAFGT
-677 MPSATVGGQLK
+677 LPTARVGGQLR
-688 DLADTDKPQLAR
+688 DLSDTDKPQLAR
-700 LGVRLGV
+700 LGIRMGV
-707 ETIYLADMLKP
+707 ESLYMAEMLKP

-727 WSVHHGNFPEQ
+727 WSVHNSSFPEG
-738 GPPPEGRVSINAID
+738 GPPPEGRVSINAVD
-752 GVDDA
+752 GVADD
-757 YWLITGYKRLGTKV
+757 YWLITGYRRLGTKV

-783 VRAAARQGAF
+783 VRAAARAGQF
-793 QMSDDMLSLAGVG
+793 KMTDDMLSLAGVS

-817 GCRLVSE
+817 GCRLVTE
-824 EPSDDPEKPAV
+824 EPSEDPEKPAI
-835 PVFERVRRQRGQK
+835 PVFERVRRKKQGQGDQK
-848 PRRPDHAGKGHAGKG
+848 PHAKGK
-863 HAGKGQNASGSK
+863 
-875 SGQKDRAHG
+875 RHG
-884 KKGGR
+884 GPKKG
-889 KATGYQNAPKAKEA
+889 PAKGPHKGKPSGALKQKQA

>member
-1 MKHHA
+1 MQKL
-6 IKVLLGPTNT
+6 IRVILGPTNT
-16 GKTHAAIE
+16 GKTHTAIE
-24 RMLGHETGM
+24 RMLGHESGM

-50 DKLGKSQVALITGEE
+50 ERVGKSSVALITGEE
-65 KIIPPQARY
+65 KIVPPNARY
-74 FCCTVEAMPL
+74 FCCTVEAMPV
-84 ERSVAF
+84 ERTVAF

-110 RLFYARGRSETMFM
+110 RLFHARGRSETMFM

-131 FIKKLLPDAIVETR
+131 FIKRLLPDAHIETR
-145 PRLSRLSYGGVKKV
+145 PRLSRLTYSGVRKV
-159 TRLQRRSAIVAFSAS
+159 TRLQRRSAIVAFSAAD
-174 EVYALA
+174 VYALA

-209 QNGEVDFL
+209 QNGDVDFL

-250 YPQEMAQIAGRA
+250 VPQEIAQIAGRA
-262 GRHMRDG
+262 GRHTRDG
-269 TFGVTEGVDALD
+269 TFGMTDGVEPLEP
-281 QEEIDM
+281 EEIAA
-287 IENHVFPPLRG
+287 IENHQFPPLRG
-298 LYWRARDFD
+298 LYWRARDLD
-307 FSTPRALIKSLEA
+307 FSSPRALVSSLEA
-320 SPPQPF
+320 PPPQPF

-334 DHKTLIA
+334 DHTTLAA
-341 MADHQAVKELANS
+341 MAETQSVKELANS

-373 MSDHH
+373 MTDNH
-378 TAMAC
+378 TTMLT
-383 RIYENL
+383 RIYESL
-389 AKSGQLDRDW
+389 AKNGQLERDW

-416 LMQRIAHI
+416 IMTRIAHI
-424 RTWTYITHRTGWTDA
+424 RTWTYITQRSGWTDA

-456 ELHDRLTQKFV
+456 ELHNQLTQKFV
-467 DRRAAHLSRKLKEQ
+467 DKRAAHLSRKLKEQ
-481 VTLSAS
+481 VSLSAS

-526 RKGLPDEI
+526 RKGLPEEI
-534 ERRVRALLAS
+534 ERRVRAVLAS
-544 ADEAFKLQADGR
+544 ADEAFKLQENGA
-556 IEWREAPIAKLLK
+556 IHWREAPLAKLLK
-569 SDALY
+569 SDNPY

-591 ARMQERIEAFMRD
+591 ARMSARIEAFIKD
-604 HVAFVLGPLVK
+604 HVAHVLAPL
-615 LANPQIDVPEPKAA
+615 LALENPVVPQPKTEEASAEAPEAPAA
-629 PQKEAASDTAVET
+629 PAAEI
-642 EPDSQVESQAEPKP
+642 P
-656 QAPLSGVAK
+656 PLSGTAK
-665 GILYQLYEALGT
+665 GIAYQLFEAFGT
-677 MPSATVGGQLK
+677 LPTARVGGQLR
-688 DLADTDKPQLAR
+688 DLSETDKPQLAR
-700 LGVRLGV
+700 LGIRMGV
-707 ETIYLADMLKP
+707 ESLYMAEMLKP

-727 WSVHHGNFPEQ
+727 WSVHNSSFPEG
-738 GPPPEGRVSINAID
+738 GPPPEGRVSINAVD
-752 GVDDA
+752 GVADD
-757 YWLITGYKRLGTKV
+757 YWLITGYRRLGTKV

-783 VRAAARQGAF
+783 VRAAARAGQF
-793 QMSDDMLSLAGVG
+793 KMTDDMLSLAGVS

-824 EPSDDPEKPAV
+824 EPSEDPEKPAI
-835 PVFERVRRQRGQK
+835 PVFERVRRKKQGQGDQK
-848 PRRPDHAGKGHAGKG
+848 PHAKGK
-863 HAGKGQNASGSK
+863 
-875 SGQKDRAHG
+875 RHG
-884 KKGGR
+884 GPKKGPAKGSH
-889 KATGYQNAPKAKEA
+889 KGKPSGAPKQKQA

>member
-1 MKHHA
+1 MKQKL
-6 IKVLLGPTNT
+6 IRVILGPTNT
-16 GKTHAAIE
+16 GKTFAAIE
-24 RMLGHETGM
+24 RMLGHESGM

-50 DKLGKSQVALITGEE
+50 EKVGVNAVALITGEE
-65 KIIPPQARY
+65 KIVPPRARY

-110 RLFYARGRSETMFM
+110 RLFHARGKSETMFM

-131 FIKKLLPDAIVETR
+131 FIKRLLPEAEIETR
-145 PRLSRLSYGGVKKV
+145 PRLSRLSYAGVKKV
-159 TRLQRRSAIVAFSAS
+159 TRLQRRSAIVAFSAAD
-174 EVYALA
+174 VYALA

-209 QNGEVDFL
+209 QNGDVDFL

-250 YPQEMAQIAGRA
+250 LPQEMAQIAGRA

-269 TFGVTEGVDALD
+269 TFGMTDGVEPLEP
-281 QEEIDM
+281 EEILA
-287 IENHVFPPLRG
+287 IENHHFPPLRG
-298 LYWRARDFD
+298 LYWRARDYD
-307 FSTPRALIKSLEA
+307 FSSPRALISSLEA
-320 SPPQPF
+320 PPPQPF

-334 DHKTLIA
+334 DHTTLIA
-341 MADHQAVKELANS
+341 MAETQSVKELANS

-373 MSDHH
+373 MTDNH
-378 TAMAC
+378 TTMLV
-383 RIYENL
+383 RIYESL
-389 AKSGQLDRDW
+389 AQQGTLDRDW
-399 VAGQLRHLDRL
+399 VAGQLRHLDRI

-416 LMQRIAHI
+416 IMMRIAHI
-424 RTWTYITHRTGWTDA
+424 RTWTYITQRQGWTDA
-439 PDEWQDLA
+439 PEEWQDLS

-456 ELHDRLTQKFV
+456 ELHNQLTQKFV
-467 DRRAAHLSRKLKEQ
+467 DKRAAHLSRKLKEQ
-481 VTLSAS
+481 IALSAS

-526 RKGLPDEI
+526 RKGLPEEI
-534 ERRVRALLAS
+534 ERRVKAVLAS
-544 ADEAFKLQADGR
+544 ADEAFKLQPNGA
-556 IEWREAPIAKLLK
+556 IHWREAPLAKLLK
-569 SDALY
+569 SDNPY
-574 APRIVMADAELV
+574 APRIVMVDAELV

-591 ARMQERIEAFMRD
+591 ARMQERLEAFMRD
-604 HVAFVLGPLVK
+604 HVAVILGAL
-615 LANPQIDVPEPKAA
+615 LQLQNPPAVMPPKKDDAKKEETASDEA
-629 PQKEAASDTAVET
+629 PAEGAVQEAAQE
-642 EPDSQVESQAEPKP
+642 
-656 QAPLSGVAK
+656 APVALSGAAK
-665 GILYQLYEALGT
+665 GIAYQLYEAFGT
-677 MPSATVGGQLK
+677 MPTATVAGQLK
-688 DLADTDKPQLAR
+688 ELSQTDRPQLAR
-700 LGVRLGV
+700 LGIRMGV
-707 ETIYLADMLKP
+707 EAIYMAEMLKP
-718 ASIKLRAVL
+718 ATIKLRAVL
-727 WSVHHGNFPEQ
+727 WSVYNGIFPED

-752 GVDDA
+752 GVADD
-757 YWLITGYKRLGTKV
+757 YWLVSGYRRLGTKV

-783 VRAAARQGAF
+783 VRAAAREGQF
-793 QMSDDMLSLAGVG
+793 KMTDDMLSLAGVS
-806 RDEMKAMILDL
+806 REEMKAMILDL
-817 GCRLVSE
+817 GCRIVSE
-824 EPSDDPEKPAV
+824 EPSEDPEKPAV
-835 PVFERVRRQRGQK
+835 PVFERLRRQRGTKPSSDKGK
-848 PRRPDHAGKGHAGKG
+848 PRGKA
-863 HAGKGQNASGSK
+863 QNK
-875 SGQKDRAHG
+875 SGKSG
-884 KKGGR
+884 KSPSGAKGG
-889 KATGYQNAPKAKEA
+889 KSFGNAKPKEA

>member
-1 MKHHA
+1 MQKL
-6 IKVLLGPTNT
+6 IRVILGPTNT
-16 GKTHAAIE
+16 GKTHTAIE
-24 RMLGHETGM
+24 RMLGHESGM

-50 DKLGKSQVALITGEE
+50 ERVGKSSVALITGEE
-65 KIIPPQARY
+65 KIVPPNARY
-74 FCCTVEAMPL
+74 FCCTVEAMPV
-84 ERSVAF
+84 ERTVAF

-110 RLFYARGRSETMFM
+110 RLFHARGRSETMFM

-131 FIKKLLPDAIVETR
+131 FIKRLLPDAHIETR
-145 PRLSRLSYGGVKKV
+145 PRLSRLTYSGVRKV
-159 TRLQRRSAIVAFSAS
+159 TRLQRRSAIVAFSAAD
-174 EVYALA
+174 VYALA

-209 QNGEVDFL
+209 QNGDVDFL

-250 YPQEMAQIAGRA
+250 VPQEIAQIAGRA
-262 GRHMRDG
+262 GRHTRDG
-269 TFGVTEGVDALD
+269 TFGMTDGVEPLEP
-281 QEEIDM
+281 EEIAA
-287 IENHVFPPLRG
+287 IENHQFPPLRG
-298 LYWRARDFD
+298 LYWRARDLD
-307 FSTPRALIKSLEA
+307 FSSPRALVSSLEA
-320 SPPQPF
+320 PPPQPF

-334 DHKTLIA
+334 DHTTLAA
-341 MADHQAVKELANS
+341 MAETQSVKELANS

-373 MSDHH
+373 MTDNH
-378 TAMAC
+378 TTMLT
-383 RIYENL
+383 RIYESL
-389 AKSGQLDRDW
+389 AKKGQLERDW

-416 LMQRIAHI
+416 IMTRIAHI
-424 RTWTYITHRTGWTDA
+424 RTWTYITQRSGWTDA

-456 ELHDRLTQKFV
+456 ELHNQLTQKFV
-467 DRRAAHLSRKLKEQ
+467 DKRAAHLSRKLKEQ
-481 VTLSAS
+481 VSLSAS

-526 RKGLPDEI
+526 RKGLPEEI
-534 ERRVRALLAS
+534 ERRVRAVLAS
-544 ADEAFKLQADGR
+544 ADEAFKLQENGA
-556 IEWREAPIAKLLK
+556 IHWREAPLAKLLK
-569 SDALY
+569 SDNPY

-591 ARMQERIEAFMRD
+591 ARMSARIEAFIKD
-604 HVAFVLGPLVK
+604 HVAHVLAPL
-615 LANPQIDVPEPKAA
+615 LALENPVVPQPKIEEASAEAPEAPAA
-629 PQKEAASDTAVET
+629 DIP
-642 EPDSQVESQAEPKP
+642 
-656 QAPLSGVAK
+656 PLSGTAK
-665 GILYQLYEALGT
+665 GIAYQLFEAFGT
-677 MPSATVGGQLK
+677 LPTARVGGQLR
-688 DLADTDKPQLAR
+688 DLSETDKPQLAR
-700 LGVRLGV
+700 LGIRMGV
-707 ETIYLADMLKP
+707 ESLYMVEMLKP

-727 WSVHHGNFPEQ
+727 WSVHNSSFPEG
-738 GPPPEGRVSINAID
+738 GPPPEGRVSINAVD
-752 GVDDA
+752 GVADD
-757 YWLITGYKRLGTKV
+757 YWLITGYRRLGTKV

-783 VRAAARQGAF
+783 VRAAARAGQF
-793 QMSDDMLSLAGVG
+793 KMTDDMLSLAGVS

-824 EPSDDPEKPAV
+824 EPSEDPEKPAI
-835 PVFERVRRQRGQK
+835 PVFERVRRKKQGQGDQK
-848 PRRPDHAGKGHAGKG
+848 PHAKGK
-863 HAGKGQNASGSK
+863 
-875 SGQKDRAHG
+875 RHG
-884 KKGGR
+884 GPKKGANKGPH
-889 KATGYQNAPKAKEA
+889 KGKPSGAPKQKQA

>member
-1 MKHHA
+1 MQKL
-6 IKVLLGPTNT
+6 IRVILGPTNT
-16 GKTHAAIE
+16 GKTHTAIE
-24 RMLGHETGM
+24 RMLGHESGM

-50 DKLGKSQVALITGEE
+50 ERVGKSSVALITGEE
-65 KIIPPQARY
+65 KIVPPNARY
-74 FCCTVEAMPL
+74 FCCTVEAMPV
-84 ERSVAF
+84 ERTVAF

-110 RLFYARGRSETMFM
+110 RLFHARGRSETMFM

-131 FIKKLLPDAIVETR
+131 FIKRLLPDAHIETR
-145 PRLSRLSYGGVKKV
+145 PRLSRLTYSGVRKV
-159 TRLQRRSAIVAFSAS
+159 TRLQRRSAIVAFSAAD
-174 EVYALA
+174 VYALA

-209 QNGEVDFL
+209 QNGDVDFL

-250 YPQEMAQIAGRA
+250 VPQEIAQIAGRA
-262 GRHMRDG
+262 GRHTRDG
-269 TFGVTEGVDALD
+269 TFGMTDGVEPLEP
-281 QEEIDM
+281 EEIAA
-287 IENHVFPPLRG
+287 IENHQFPPLRG
-298 LYWRARDFD
+298 LYWRARDLD
-307 FSTPRALIKSLEA
+307 FSSPRALVSSLEA
-320 SPPQPF
+320 PPPQPF

-334 DHKTLIA
+334 DHTTLAA
-341 MADHQAVKELANS
+341 MAETQSVKELANS

-373 MSDHH
+373 MTDNH
-378 TAMAC
+378 TTMLT
-383 RIYENL
+383 RIYESL
-389 AKSGQLDRDW
+389 AKNGQLERDW

-416 LMQRIAHI
+416 IMTRIAHI
-424 RTWTYITHRTGWTDA
+424 RTWTYITQRSGWTDA

-456 ELHDRLTQKFV
+456 ELHNQLTQKFV
-467 DRRAAHLSRKLKEQ
+467 DKRAAHLSRKLKEQ
-481 VTLSAS
+481 VSLSAS

-526 RKGLPDEI
+526 RKGLPEEI
-534 ERRVRALLAS
+534 ERRVRAVLAS
-544 ADEAFKLQADGR
+544 ADEAFKLQENGA
-556 IEWREAPIAKLLK
+556 IHWREAPLAKLLK
-569 SDALY
+569 SDNPY

-591 ARMQERIEAFMRD
+591 ARMSARIEAFIKD
-604 HVAFVLGPLVK
+604 HVAHVLAPL
-615 LANPQIDVPEPKAA
+615 LALENPVVPAPSQPKTDAAKTEEPKTEEASAEATEAPAA
-629 PQKEAASDTAVET
+629 PAAEI
-642 EPDSQVESQAEPKP
+642 P
-656 QAPLSGVAK
+656 PLSGTAK
-665 GILYQLYEALGT
+665 GIAYQLFEAFGT
-677 MPSATVGGQLK
+677 LPTARVGGQLR
-688 DLADTDKPQLAR
+688 DLSDTDKPQLAR
-700 LGVRLGV
+700 LGIRMGV
-707 ETIYLADMLKP
+707 ESIYMAEMLKP

-727 WSVHHGNFPEQ
+727 WSVHNATFPEG
-738 GPPPEGRVSINAID
+738 GPPPEGRVSINAVD
-752 GVDDA
+752 GVADD
-757 YWLITGYKRLGTKV
+757 YWLITGYRRLGTKV

-783 VRAAARQGAF
+783 VRAAARAGQF
-793 QMSDDMLSLAGVG
+793 KMTDDMLSLAGVS

-817 GCRLVSE
+817 GCRLVTE
-824 EPSDDPEKPAV
+824 EPSEDPEKPAI
-835 PVFERVRRQRGQK
+835 PVFERVRRKKQGQGDQK
-848 PRRPDHAGKGHAGKG
+848 PHAKGK
-863 HAGKGQNASGSK
+863 
-875 SGQKDRAHG
+875 RHG
-884 KKGGR
+884 GPKKGPHKG
-889 KATGYQNAPKAKEA
+889 KPSGAPKQKQA

>member
-1 MKHHA
+1 MRQTV
-6 IKVLLGPTNT
+6 IRVILGPTNT
-16 GKTHAAIE
+16 GKTFAAIE

-45 YDRIV
+45 YDRLV
-50 DKLGKSQVALITGEE
+50 ERVGVNQVALITGEE
-65 KIIPPQARY
+65 KIVPPRARY

-84 ERSVAF
+84 ERTVAF

-110 RLFYARGRSETMFM
+110 RLFHARGKSETMFM

-131 FIKKLLPDAIVETR
+131 FIKRLLPDAEIETR
-145 PRLSRLSYGGVKKV
+145 PRLSRLSYAGVKKV
-159 TRLQRRSAIVAFSAS
+159 TRLQRRSAIVAFSAAD
-174 EVYALA
+174 VYALA

-209 QNGEVDFL
+209 QNGDVDFL

-250 YPQEMAQIAGRA
+250 MPQEMAQIAGRA

-269 TFGVTEGVDALD
+269 TFGMTDGVEPLES
-281 QEEIDM
+281 EEIAA
-287 IENHVFPPLRG
+287 IENHHFPPLRG

-307 FSTPRALIKSLEA
+307 FSSPRALIASLEA
-320 SPPQPF
+320 PPPQPF
-326 LQRQAEAT
+326 LQRQADAT
-334 DHKTLIA
+334 DHTTLVA
-341 MADHQAVKELANS
+341 MSEVQSVKELANS

-373 MSDHH
+373 MTDNH
-378 TAMAC
+378 TTMLT

-389 AKSGQLDRDW
+389 ATKGVLERDW

-416 LMQRIAHI
+416 IMMRIAHI
-424 RTWTYITHRTGWTDA
+424 RTWTYITQRQGWTDA

-447 RNIEDRLSD
+447 RHIEDRLSD
-456 ELHDRLTQKFV
+456 ELHNQLTQKFV
-467 DRRAAHLSRKLKEQ
+467 DKRAAHLSRKLKEQ
-481 VTLSAS
+481 VSLSAS

-507 TFTPDISDSEEKA
+507 KFTPDISDSEEKA

-526 RKGLPDEI
+526 RKGLPEEI
-534 ERRVRALLAS
+534 ERRVRAVLAS
-544 ADEAFKLQADGR
+544 ADEAFKLQGDGT
-556 IEWREAPIAKLLK
+556 IHWREAPLAKLLK
-569 SDALY
+569 SDNPY
-574 APRIVMADAELV
+574 APRVVMVDAELV

-591 ARMQERIEAFMRD
+591 ARMQERVDGFMRD
-604 HVAFVLGPLVK
+604 HVAFILGALLT
-615 LANPQIDVPEPKAA
+615 LANPPAVVAPKPADGKAPEKTEEA
-629 PQKEAASDTAVET
+629 PSAEAS
-642 EPDSQVESQAEPKP
+642 AEPSNEAG
-656 QAPLSGVAK
+656 QAQDTPEELPALSGAAK
-665 GILYQLYEALGT
+665 GVAYQIYEAFGT
-677 MPSATVGGQLK
+677 IQTAKLAGQLK
-688 DLADTDKPQLAR
+688 DISATDRPQLAR
-700 LGVRLGV
+700 LGIRMGV
-707 ETIYLADMLKP
+707 ESLYMAEMLKP
-718 ASIKLRAVL
+718 ATIKLRAVL
-727 WSVHHGNFPEQ
+727 WSVHHGHFPSS

-752 GVDDA
+752 GVSDD
-757 YWLITGYKRLGTKV
+757 YWLVSGYRRLGTKV

-783 VRAAARQGAF
+783 VRAAARTGPF
-793 QMSDDMLSLAGVG
+793 KMSDEMLSLAGVS
-806 RDEMKAMILDL
+806 REEMKGMILDL
-817 GCRLVSE
+817 GCKIVSE
-824 EPSDDPEKPAV
+824 EPSEDPEKPAI
-835 PVFERVRRQRGQK
+835 PVFERVRRSRGPKGQTDNAK
-848 PRRPDHAGKGHAGKG
+848 PRPKRHKDGKGAK
-863 HAGKGQNASGSK
+863 K
-875 SGQKDRAHG
+875 SG
-884 KKGGR
+884 
-889 KATGYQNAPKAKEA
+889 NAPKRPSGASKPKEA

>member
-1 MKHHA
+1 MQKL
-6 IKVLLGPTNT
+6 IRVILGPTNT
-16 GKTHAAIE
+16 GKTHTAIE
-24 RMLGHETGM
+24 RMLGHESGM

-50 DKLGKSQVALITGEE
+50 ERVGKSSVALITGEE
-65 KIIPPQARY
+65 KIVPPNARY
-74 FCCTVEAMPL
+74 FCCTVEAMPV
-84 ERSVAF
+84 ERTVAF

-110 RLFYARGRSETMFM
+110 RLFHARGRSETMFM

-131 FIKKLLPDAIVETR
+131 FIKRLLPDAHIETR
-145 PRLSRLSYGGVKKV
+145 PRLSRLTYSGVRKV
-159 TRLQRRSAIVAFSAS
+159 TRLQRRSAIVAFSAAD
-174 EVYALA
+174 VYALA

-209 QNGEVDFL
+209 QNGDVDFL

-250 YPQEMAQIAGRA
+250 VPQEIAQIAGRA
-262 GRHMRDG
+262 GRHTRDG
-269 TFGVTEGVDALD
+269 TFGMTDGVEPLEP
-281 QEEIDM
+281 EEIAA
-287 IENHVFPPLRG
+287 IENHQFPPLRG
-298 LYWRARDFD
+298 LYWRARDLD
-307 FSTPRALIKSLEA
+307 FSSPRALVSSLEA
-320 SPPQPF
+320 PPPQPF

-334 DHKTLIA
+334 DHTTLAA
-341 MADHQAVKELANS
+341 MAETQSVEELANS

-373 MSDHH
+373 MTDNH
-378 TAMAC
+378 TTMLT
-383 RIYENL
+383 RIYESL
-389 AKSGQLDRDW
+389 AKNGQLERDW

-416 LMQRIAHI
+416 IMTRIAHI
-424 RTWTYITHRTGWTDA
+424 RTWTYITQRSGWTDA

-456 ELHDRLTQKFV
+456 ELHNQLTQKFV
-467 DRRAAHLSRKLKEQ
+467 DKRAAHLSRKLKEQ
-481 VTLSAS
+481 VSLSAS

-507 TFTPDISDSEEKA
+507 TFTPDISDSEEKV

-526 RKGLPDEI
+526 RKGLPEEI
-534 ERRVRALLAS
+534 ERRVRAVLAS
-544 ADEAFKLQADGR
+544 ADEAFKLQENGA
-556 IEWREAPIAKLLK
+556 IHWREAPLAKLLK
-569 SDALY
+569 SDNPY

-591 ARMQERIEAFMRD
+591 ARMSARIEAFIKD
-604 HVAFVLGPLVK
+604 HVAHVLAPL
-615 LANPQIDVPEPKAA
+615 LALENPVVPQPKTEEPKSDETSAEAPEAPAA
-629 PQKEAASDTAVET
+629 PAADI
-642 EPDSQVESQAEPKP
+642 P
-656 QAPLSGVAK
+656 PLSGTAK
-665 GILYQLYEALGT
+665 GIAYQLFEAFGT
-677 MPSATVGGQLK
+677 LPTARVGGQLR
-688 DLADTDKPQLAR
+688 DLSETDKPQLAR
-700 LGVRLGV
+700 LGIRMGV
-707 ETIYLADMLKP
+707 ESLYMAEMLKP

-727 WSVHHGNFPEQ
+727 WSVHNSSFPEG
-738 GPPPEGRVSINAID
+738 GPPPEGRVSINAVD
-752 GVDDA
+752 GVADD
-757 YWLITGYKRLGTKV
+757 YWLITGYRRLGTKV

-783 VRAAARQGAF
+783 VRAAARAGQF
-793 QMSDDMLSLAGVG
+793 KMTDDMLSLAGVS

-817 GCRLVSE
+817 GCRLVTE
-824 EPSDDPEKPAV
+824 EPSEDPEKPAI
-835 PVFERVRRQRGQK
+835 PVFERVRRKKQGQGDQK
-848 PRRPDHAGKGHAGKG
+848 PHAKGK
-863 HAGKGQNASGSK
+863 
-875 SGQKDRAHG
+875 RHG
-884 KKGGR
+884 GPKKGPAKGPH
-889 KATGYQNAPKAKEA
+889 KGKPSGAPKQKQA

>member
-1 MKHHA
+1 MQKL
-6 IKVLLGPTNT
+6 IRVILGPTNT
-16 GKTHAAIE
+16 GKTHTAIE
-24 RMLGHETGM
+24 RMLGHESGM

-50 DKLGKSQVALITGEE
+50 ERVGKSGVALITGEE
-65 KIIPPQARY
+65 KIVPPNARY
-74 FCCTVEAMPL
+74 FCCTVEAMPV
-84 ERSVAF
+84 ERTVAF

-110 RLFYARGRSETMFM
+110 RLFHARGRSETMFM

-131 FIKKLLPDAIVETR
+131 FIKRLLPDAHIETR
-145 PRLSRLSYGGVKKV
+145 PRLSRLTYSGVRKV
-159 TRLQRRSAIVAFSAS
+159 TRLQRRSAIVAFSAAD
-174 EVYALA
+174 VYALA

-209 QNGEVDFL
+209 QNGDVDFL

-250 YPQEMAQIAGRA
+250 VPQEIAQIAGRA
-262 GRHMRDG
+262 GRHTRDG
-269 TFGVTEGVDALD
+269 TFGMTDGVEPLEP
-281 QEEIDM
+281 EEIVA
-287 IENHVFPPLRG
+287 IENHQFPPLRG
-298 LYWRARDFD
+298 LYWRARDLD
-307 FSTPRALIKSLEA
+307 FSSPRALVSSLEA
-320 SPPQPF
+320 PPPQPF
-326 LQRQAEAT
+326 LQRQADAT
-334 DHKTLIA
+334 DHTTLAA
-341 MADHQAVKELANS
+341 MAETQSVKELANS

-373 MSDHH
+373 MTDNH
-378 TAMAC
+378 TTMLT
-383 RIYENL
+383 RIYESL
-389 AKSGQLDRDW
+389 AKNGQLERDW

-416 LMQRIAHI
+416 IMTRIAHI
-424 RTWTYITHRTGWTDA
+424 RTWTYITQRSGWTDA

-456 ELHDRLTQKFV
+456 ELHNQLTQKFV
-467 DRRAAHLSRKLKEQ
+467 DKRAAHLSRKLKEQ
-481 VTLSAS
+481 VSLSAS

-526 RKGLPDEI
+526 RKGLPEEI
-534 ERRVRALLAS
+534 ERRVRAVLAS
-544 ADEAFKLQADGR
+544 ADEAFKLQENGA
-556 IEWREAPIAKLLK
+556 IHWREAPLAKLLK
-569 SDALY
+569 SDNPY

-591 ARMQERIEAFMRD
+591 ARMSARIEAFIKD
-604 HVAFVLGPLVK
+604 HVAHVLAPL
-615 LANPQIDVPEPKAA
+615 LALENPVVPQPKSDEPKTEEASAEASEAPAA
-629 PQKEAASDTAVET
+629 PAAEI
-642 EPDSQVESQAEPKP
+642 P
-656 QAPLSGVAK
+656 PLSGTAK
-665 GILYQLYEALGT
+665 GITYQLFEAFGT
-677 MPSATVGGQLK
+677 LPTAKVGGQLR
-688 DLADTDKPQLAR
+688 DLSETDKPQLAR
-700 LGVRLGV
+700 LGIRMGV
-707 ETIYLADMLKP
+707 ESLYMAEMLKP

-727 WSVHHGNFPEQ
+727 WSVHNATFPEG
-738 GPPPEGRVSINAID
+738 GPPPEGRVSINAVD
-752 GVDDA
+752 GVADD
-757 YWLITGYKRLGTKV
+757 YWLITGYRRLGTKV

-783 VRAAARQGAF
+783 VRAAARAGQF
-793 QMSDDMLSLAGVG
+793 KMTDDMLSLAGVS

-817 GCRLVSE
+817 GCRLVTE
-824 EPSDDPEKPAV
+824 EPSEDPEKPAI
-835 PVFERVRRQRGQK
+835 PVFERVRRKKQGQGDQK
-848 PRRPDHAGKGHAGKG
+848 PHAKGK
-863 HAGKGQNASGSK
+863 
-875 SGQKDRAHG
+875 RHG
-884 KKGGR
+884 GPKKGPARGPY
-889 KATGYQNAPKAKEA
+889 KGKPSGAPKQKQA